1 MIIEKKLPFRKVE
14 LADKDTVRNFTKD
27 CCYRNCDLNFM
38 NICSWQF
45 LYDTQI
51 AIVDGWLLF
60 RFKANNH
67 LAYMMPLGS
76 GDLKEIVNRLAE
88 DSAEHGHP
96 LLILGACDSFVDKL
110 EQTMPG
116 RFRFSHKRDY
126 SDYIYSRSSL
136 SALEGKKLQPK
147 RNHINQFMRNFPSYE
162 YRPLT
167 SDLIPLCI
175 ELENKWINDKID
187 FREDKDYMNESRS
200 MNYAFEHWE
209 KLDGIGGTIF
219 VDDRLIAFTFGAAI
233 NSCTFDVCV
242 EKADSSITGAY
253 SIINRDFVSHLPEN
267 FVWINR
273 EEDLGIEGLRKAKLS
288 YNPTL
293 LLNKYSAIEKHQ
305 D

>member
-1 MIIEKKLPFRKVE
+1 MEKNLQFRDVE
-14 LADKDTVRNFTKD
+14 LTDKDTVRKVTKD

-45 LYDTQI
+45 LYGTQI
-51 AIVDGWLLF
+51 AIIDEWILF
-60 RFKANNH
+60 RFKADNH
-67 LAYMMPLGS
+67 LAYMMPLGN
-76 GDLKEIVNRLAE
+76 GDLKEIIARLEE
-88 DSAEHGHP
+88 DAANHDHS

-110 EQTMPG
+110 EQAMPG
-116 RFRFSHKRDY
+116 KFHFSYRRDY

-136 SALEGKKLQPK
+136 SSLEGKKLQPK
-147 RNHINQFMRNFPSYE
+147 RNHINQFLRNFPSYE

-167 SDLIPLCI
+167 SDLIPLCL
-175 ELENKWINDKID
+175 ELEDKWMNEKTEFRNDIN
-187 FREDKDYMNESRS
+187 YMNESRA

-219 VDDRLIAFTFGAAI
+219 VDNKLIAFTFGAAI

-253 SIINRDFVSHLPEN
+253 SIINRDFVTHLPAN

-293 LLNKYSAIEKHQ
+293 LLNKYSAIAKHKA
-305 D
+305 